1 MAGLD
6 LLARFSLRMEANVA
20 LTGRFNFRKTLRG
33 KVVLQLEEDVK
44 AAWPRKRTKRRW
56 RDANLMDLARP
67 ELRPLID
74 LRSKPNYH
82 AASYKLEELELDQAT
97 MPQDNGRISERRRPL
112 NGRTSPN
119 GDGRLAAR

>member
-1 MAGLD
+1 
-6 LLARFSLRMEANVA
+6 MEANVA
-20 LTGRFNFRKTLRG
+20 VTGRFNFRKTLRG

-82 AASYKLEELELDQAT
+82 AASYKWRNSNSTKRPCQKTMAERLRTAT
-97 MPQDNGRISERRRPL
+97 AVWQLVDEA
-112 NGRTSPN
+112 TC
-119 GDGRLAAR
+119 